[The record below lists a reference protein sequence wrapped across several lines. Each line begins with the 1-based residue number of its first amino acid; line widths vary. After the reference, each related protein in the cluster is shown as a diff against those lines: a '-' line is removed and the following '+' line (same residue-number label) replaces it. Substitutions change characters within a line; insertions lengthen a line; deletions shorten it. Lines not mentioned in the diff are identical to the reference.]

1 MQCRHSFCYYCFTGF
16 RDEQLRSLDG
26 GDKNMKIG
34 TNVPKDTVDPFLE
47 DDDLAGYDPKDII

>member
-1 MQCRHSFCYYCFTGF
+1 MSTLILLLLF
-16 RDEQLRSLDG
+16 DEQLCSLDG